1 MVSNT
6 QTADPYQLVQL
17 PTQLWDI
24 GDVKPYERNTKVH
37 SKEHIEKLKK
47 SIRERGLFDALIVDM
62 DGVIIAGHGRFQALT
77 ELGHVKVPV
86 KHAAHLT
93 KDQAD
98 AARIAHNKTASTEY
112 DSDFMAQEIRRLS
125 QSTEINLDELG
136 LDDGELDFLV
146 EDLGSMNIDA
156 ISTDLDSDI
165 DAQEEETA
173 EKVAAT
179 DASSEKVTK
188 VFGFNSVP
196 IAAVK
201 HVRRFLADIEAETGL
216 KGEEAFVEWVGAR

>member
-6 QTADPYQLVQL
+6 HPDPYNLVKL
-17 PTQLWDI
+17 PTELWDI

-37 SKEHIEKLKK
+37 SKEHVAKLKK
-47 SIRERGLFDALIVDM
+47 SIQEQGLFDPLIVDM
-62 DGVIIAGHGRFQALT
+62 DGVIIAGHGRFQALV

-112 DSDFMAQEIRRLS
+112 DSEFMAEEIRRLS
-125 QSTEINLDELG
+125 ESTEVDINNIG
-136 LDDGELDFLV
+136 LEAEELDFLV
-146 EDLGSMNIDA
+146 EDLGEMNIDA
-156 ISTDLDSDI
+156 ISTDLDGDI
-165 DAQEEETA
+165 DAQESETA
-173 EKVAAT
+173 DKVAAT
-179 DASSEKVTK
+179 DASSEKVVK

-201 HVRRFLADIEAETGL
+201 HVRRWLADIEAETGL
-216 KGEEAFVEWVGAR
+216 KGEAAFVEWVNAR